1 MWGSS
6 EGQKTANHES
16 VTRPDNDQADFP
28 AVFFHISHWYLS
40 WNTTDKSKSQESIK
54 QGNQLAATMRK
65 LEVNGGSWRLY
76 TRKLEVVWSHT
87 TSDLLVYKE
96 VGCYLTR
103 CTSIVASIALN
114 ETHESVV
121 HLYALAAKMWGSGRV
136 QVEKYPIGYFQV
148 CRIFPGIIGYLR
160 VYQVIPNIL
169 GFPIPDDF

>member
-1 MWGSS
+1 M
-6 EGQKTANHES
+6 
-16 VTRPDNDQADFP
+16 
-28 AVFFHISHWYLS
+28 
-40 WNTTDKSKSQESIK
+40 
-54 QGNQLAATMRK
+54 
-65 LEVNGGSWRLY
+65 
-76 TRKLEVVWSHT
+76 
-87 TSDLLVYKE
+87 YKE

-121 HLYALAAKMWGSGRV
+121 HLYALAAKMWESGRV